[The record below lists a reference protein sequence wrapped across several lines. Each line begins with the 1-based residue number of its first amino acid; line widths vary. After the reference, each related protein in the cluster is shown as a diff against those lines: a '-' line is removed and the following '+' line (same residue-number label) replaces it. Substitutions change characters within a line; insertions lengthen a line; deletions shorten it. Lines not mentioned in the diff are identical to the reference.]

1 MIDTFYYAE
10 WQQNRIN
17 FILSKYSEKFFIGKR
32 VLELG
37 AYNGYIGARLALM
50 GAEVHC
56 IEGRP
61 ENVANIKNDY
71 PQLTVE
77 VANLDSSEWKWG
89 KWDIIINFGLYYHLE
104 NYHKEH
110 LKNCINICDLMFFES
125 VIYDSDASEILFRE
139 ETGDDQS
146 LTSMGGIPS
155 TSYVEEIFKINNK
168 NYEIFKN
175 KELNGNLHHYDWNDA
190 NTKKLDVFARRFWI
204 VK

>member
-1 MIDTFYYAE
+1 MIDTSYYAE

-37 AYNGYIGARLALM
+37 AYNGYIGASLALM

-56 IEGRP
+56 VEGRS

-71 PQLTVE
+71 PQVTVE
-77 VANLDSSEWKWG
+77 VANLDSTEWKWG

-110 LKNCINICDLMFFES
+110 LKNCIDNCDLMFFES
-125 VIYDSDASEILFRE
+125 VIYDSDTSEIHFRE
-139 ETGDDQS
+139 ERGDDQS

>member
-1 MIDTFYYAE
+1 MIDTSYYAE

-56 IEGRP
+56 VEGRP

-71 PQLTVE
+71 PQVTVE
-77 VANLDSSEWKWG
+77 VANLDSTEWKWG

-110 LKNCINICDLMFFES
+110 LKNCIDNCDLMFFES
-125 VIYDSDASEILFRE
+125 VIYDSDTSEIHFRE
-139 ETGDDQS
+139 ERGDDQS

>member
-1 MIDTFYYAE
+1 MIDTSYYAE

-56 IEGRP
+56 VEGRS

-71 PQLTVE
+71 PQVTVE
-77 VANLDSSEWKWG
+77 VANLDSTEWKWG

-110 LKNCINICDLMFFES
+110 LKNCIDNCDLMFFES
-125 VIYDSDASEILFRE
+125 VIYDSDTSEIHFRE
-139 ETGDDQS
+139 ERGDDQS

>member
-110 LKNCINICDLMFFES
+110 LKNCINNCDLMFFES
-125 VIYDSDASEILFRE
+125 VIYDSDASEIHFRE